1 MFNKEMLDKE
11 RPESSAIELR
21 MPSLADGVAVNS
33 LVERCQPLDTN
44 STYCNLLQCGH
55 FASTSVAAE
64 KDGEIVG
71 FVSGYL
77 LPNRPNTL
85 FIWQVAVSEEARGRG
100 LGKKMLQHI
109 VNRQRGSGVKY
120 IETTITED
128 NDASWG
134 LFKVFAKLVNA
145 DLQAVDWLD
154 ALEHFDGQHDSE
166 TLVKIGPL
174 H

>member
-1 MFNKEMLDKE
+1 M
-11 RPESSAIELR
+11 
-21 MPSLADGVAVNS
+21 
-33 LVERCQPLDTN
+33 
-44 STYCNLLQCGH
+44 
-55 FASTSVAAE
+55 AAE

-85 FIWQVAVSEEARGRG
+85 FIWQVAVSEEARGCG